1 MIYDFAT
8 DTVTSP
14 YYEGLKA
21 HDVRT
26 ISEGRSEIYPNG
38 DVFVEESNY
47 GRLLRLNKDGDIVWQ
62 YINRAENGDTYRMN
76 WSRVVP
82 KELAE
87 QAIKSLSGV
96 SCAR

>member
-14 YYEGLKA
+14 YQAGMEK

-47 GRLLRLNKDGDIVWQ
+47 GRLLRLNPDGDIVWQ
-62 YINRAENGDTYRMN
+62 YVNRASDGAVYRMN
-76 WSRVVP
+76 WSRVLPRKLGEAVAQ
-82 KELAE
+82 KLAGIQCE
-87 QAIKSLSGV
+87 
-96 SCAR
+96 